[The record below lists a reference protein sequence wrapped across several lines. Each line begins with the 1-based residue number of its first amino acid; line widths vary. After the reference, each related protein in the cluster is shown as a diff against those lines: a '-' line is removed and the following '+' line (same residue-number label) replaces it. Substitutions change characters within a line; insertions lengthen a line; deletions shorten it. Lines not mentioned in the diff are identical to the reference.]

1 MGCIKQASEPSIK
14 KSHRGGA
21 GEAKFFA
28 SSLPQDGACFQ
39 TAARIELEPGASIG
53 FHRHE
58 DDEEVYAIV
67 SGEGT
72 YFFDGGQVPARS
84 GDIFTT
90 LRGMAHGL
98 RNDGVSP
105 LVFFAVVAKR

>member
-1 MGCIKQASEPSIK
+1 MGCIKQAFEPVVK
-14 KSHRGGA
+14 KDLRGGA
-21 GEAKFFA
+21 GEAKFFP
-28 SSLPQDGACFQ
+28 SLLPQEGACVR
-39 TAARIELEPGASIG
+39 TAARIELAPGSSIG

-72 YFFDGGQVPARS
+72 YFYDGGEAPARS

-90 LRGMAHGL
+90 LRGMSHGL
-98 RNDGVSP
+98 RNDGASP

>member
-1 MGCIKQASEPSIK
+1 MGCIKQAFEPVVK
-14 KSHRGGA
+14 KDLRGGA
-21 GEAKFFA
+21 GEAKFFP
-28 SSLPQDGACFQ
+28 SHLPQEGACVQ
-39 TAARIELEPGASIG
+39 TAARIELAPGASIG

-72 YFFDGGQVPARS
+72 YFYDGGEAPARS

-90 LRGMAHGL
+90 LQGMSHGL
-98 RNDGVSP
+98 RNDGDSP
-105 LVFFAVVAKR
+105 LVFFAVVAKH

>member
-1 MGCIKQASEPSIK
+1 MGCIKQAFEPVIK
-14 KSHRGGA
+14 KDLRGGE
-21 GEAKFFA
+21 GEAKFFP
-28 SSLPQDGACFQ
+28 SVLPQDACVQ
-39 TAARIELEPGASIG
+39 TAARIELAPGASIG

-72 YFFDGGQVPARS
+72 YFYDGGEAPAKS

-90 LRGMAHGL
+90 LRGMTHGL
-98 RNDGVSP
+98 RNDGATP

>member
-1 MGCIKQASEPSIK
+1 MGCIKQDPEPVMKVNI
-14 KSHRGGA
+14 RGGT

-28 SSLPQDGACFQ
+28 SVLPQEGACVR
-39 TAARIELEPGASIG
+39 TAARIELAPGASIG

-58 DDEEVYAIV
+58 DDEEVYAVV

-72 YFFDGGQVPARS
+72 YYYDGGEAPARS

-90 LRGMAHGL
+90 FRGMSHGL
-98 RNDGVSP
+98 RNDGASP
-105 LVFFAVVAKR
+105 LVIFAVVAKR

>member
-1 MGCIKQASEPSIK
+1 MGCIKQAFEPVMK
-14 KSHRGGA
+14 QNLRGGD

-28 SSLPQDGACFQ
+28 SPLPQEGACVQ
-39 TAARIELEPGASIG
+39 TAARIELAPGASIG
-53 FHRHE
+53 FHKHE

-72 YFFDGGQVPARS
+72 YFYDGGEAPARS

-90 LRGMAHGL
+90 LQGMSHGL
-98 RNDGVSP
+98 RNDGASP
-105 LVFFAVVAKR
+105 LVLFAVVAKR